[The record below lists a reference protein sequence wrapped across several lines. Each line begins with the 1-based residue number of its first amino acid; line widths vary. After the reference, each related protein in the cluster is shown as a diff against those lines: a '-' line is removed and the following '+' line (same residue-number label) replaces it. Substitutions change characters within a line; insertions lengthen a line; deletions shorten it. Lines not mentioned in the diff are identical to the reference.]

1 MKTSNV
7 LFRMVIIA
15 SACALSSCFSM
26 NNGPD
31 LQHYESYQIC
41 NTSATDITLHF
52 FVLGEPKTV
61 YAEILDKPTKNLSQK
76 SSVKPL
82 DQLLCDSA
90 ITLTQGKTALL
101 YRRIGMK
108 NPAAD
113 NLVPNGDATSLKIL
127 YYHQYFLGDS
137 TIMSVEGQEDV
148 VLPTSDIDLWETW
161 YDEETFLYYNF
172 FRIE

>member
-1 MKTSNV
+1 
-7 LFRMVIIA
+7 MVIIA
-15 SACALSSCFSM
+15 SACALSSCFTM
-26 NNGPD
+26 RDGPD

-52 FVLGEPKTV
+52 FVLGKPKTV
-61 YAEILDKPTKNLSQK
+61 YAEILDKPTKNLSQE

-90 ITLTQGKTALL
+90 ITLSQGKTALL
-101 YRRIGMK
+101 YRRNGRQ
-108 NPAAD
+108 NTAY
-113 NLVPNGDATSLKIL
+113 NLVPNGDATTLKIL
-127 YYHQYFLGDS
+127 YYHQNFLGDS
-137 TIMSVEGQEDV
+137 TIMSVEGQEDI

>member
-1 MKTSNV
+1 
-7 LFRMVIIA
+7 MVIIA
-15 SACALSSCFSM
+15 SACALSSCFTM
-26 NNGPD
+26 RDGPD
-31 LQHYESYQIC
+31 LRHYESYQIC

-52 FVLGEPKTV
+52 YELGKPKTV
-61 YAEILDKPTKNLSQK
+61 YAEILDKPTKNLSQE

-101 YRRIGMK
+101 YRRSGMK
-108 NPAAD
+108 NTAY
-113 NLVPNGDATSLKIL
+113 NLVPNGDATTLKIL

-137 TIMSVEGQEDV
+137 TIMSVEGQEDI

>member
-1 MKTSNV
+1 
-7 LFRMVIIA
+7 MVIIA

-31 LQHYESYQIC
+31 LRHYESYQIC

-52 FVLGEPKTV
+52 FALGEPKTV
-61 YAEILDKPTKNLSQK
+61 YAEILDKPTKNLSREH
-76 SSVKPL
+76 SVKPL

-90 ITLTQGKTALL
+90 ITLAQGKTALL
-101 YRRIGMK
+101 YNRGGLK
-108 NPAAD
+108 NTAYY
-113 NLVPNGDATSLKIL
+113 LVPNGDATSVKIL
-127 YYHQYFLGDS
+127 YNHQYFLGDS
-137 TIMSVEGQEDV
+137 TIMSVEGQEDI
-148 VLPTSDIDLWETW
+148 VLPISDIDLWDTW

>member
-26 NNGPD
+26 RNGPD
-31 LQHYESYQIC
+31 LRHYESYQIC

-52 FVLGEPKTV
+52 YELGKPKTV
-61 YAEILDKPTKNLSQK
+61 YAEILDKPTKNLSQA

-90 ITLTQGKTALL
+90 ITLAQGKTALL
-101 YRRIGMK
+101 YRRSGLQ
-108 NPAAD
+108 NTAY
-113 NLVPNGDATSLKIL
+113 NLVLNGDATSLKIL
-127 YYHQYFLGDS
+127 YYHQNFLGDS

-161 YDEETFLYYNF
+161 YDEERFLYYNF

>member
-15 SACALSSCFSM
+15 SACALSSCFTM
-26 NNGPD
+26 RDGPD

-52 FVLGEPKTV
+52 FVLGKPKTV
-61 YAEILDKPTKNLSQK
+61 YAEILDKPTKNLSQEH
-76 SSVKPL
+76 SVKPL

-101 YRRIGMK
+101 YTRNGRQ
-108 NPAAD
+108 NTAY

-137 TIMSVEGQEDV
+137 TIMSVEGQEDI
-148 VLPTSDIDLWETW
+148 VLPTSDIDLWDTW

>member
-26 NNGPD
+26 RHGPD
-31 LQHYESYQIC
+31 LHHYESYQIC

-52 FVLGEPKTV
+52 YELGKPKTV
-61 YAEILDKPTKNLSQK
+61 YAEILDKPTKNLSQA

-90 ITLTQGKTALL
+90 ITLAQGKTALL
-101 YRRIGMK
+101 YRRSGP
-108 NPAAD
+108 NTAY

-137 TIMSVEGQEDV
+137 TIMSVEGQEDI

>member
-1 MKTSNV
+1 
-7 LFRMVIIA
+7 MVIIA

-31 LQHYESYQIC
+31 LRHYESYQIC

-52 FVLGEPKTV
+52 FVLGKPKTV

-90 ITLTQGKTALL
+90 ITLAQGKTALL
-101 YRRIGMK
+101 YSYSGYQNIAYNLNSIG
-108 NPAAD
+108 D
-113 NLVPNGDATSLKIL
+113 ITSLNIPSR
-127 YYHQYFLGDS
+127 YHYFLGDS
-137 TIMSVEGQEDV
+137 VVMTKDGKEDI
-148 VLPTSDIDLWETW
+148 VLPISDIDLWETW